1 MVHFPHKAL
10 TSTCNPFPCDR
21 SKGLPVVFPDKGSG
35 KESQSMGAEGGRI
48 NGSRETPW
56 LVVKD
61 LTLGAGAKST
71 EPEERLLRS
80 GITAVFLVQRT
91 G

>member
-1 MVHFPHKAL
+1 VGRRVNL
-10 TSTCNPFPCDR
+10 
-21 SKGLPVVFPDKGSG
+21 
-35 KESQSMGAEGGRI
+35 MGAEGGRI

-71 EPEERLLRS
+71 DPEERLLRS
-80 GITAVFLVQRT
+80 GMTAVFLVQRT

>member
-1 MVHFPHKAL
+1 
-10 TSTCNPFPCDR
+10 
-21 SKGLPVVFPDKGSG
+21 
-35 KESQSMGAEGGRI
+35 MGAEGGRI